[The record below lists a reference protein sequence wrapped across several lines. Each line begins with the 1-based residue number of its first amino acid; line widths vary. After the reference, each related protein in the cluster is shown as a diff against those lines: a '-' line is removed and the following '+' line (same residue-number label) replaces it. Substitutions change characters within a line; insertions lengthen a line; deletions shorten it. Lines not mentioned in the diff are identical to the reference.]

1 MLAGENPN
9 DAKEMRKEMI
19 RDQLTKQVDLEA
31 LFPWVVTYNPIM
43 VQSGIEW
50 NAKMIKEV
58 VFCQNSQIVSTSEPS
73 SVTFSSHKMSQ
84 YSYRSD
90 TGRSN
95 VRRRAFLNPYST
107 YIGKEVG
114 GIQKGEILGQLYSW
128 GTD

>member
-1 MLAGENPN
+1 MKLNFRESETVVGKVPFPHWTFNRPVIQSQTNMLAGENPN

-58 VFCQNSQIVSTSEPS
+58 VFC
-73 SVTFSSHKMSQ
+73 
-84 YSYRSD
+84 
-90 TGRSN
+90 
-95 VRRRAFLNPYST
+95 
-107 YIGKEVG
+107 
-114 GIQKGEILGQLYSW
+114 
-128 GTD
+128 